1 MIEVN
6 CGADLRRK
14 AGSLIFDIGRCSEW
28 DDQEDMCF
36 VLYNALR
43 PVYDTSLV
51 LREAGVKVREERRD
65 RRRSLDPEL
74 RRSPNKT
81 QQAVPESNLLT
92 RYLLSFSYSSA
103 SDRSLAY
110 LLSVY
115 RWHLLPV
122 HPPQPIHL
130 FTTVYIKG
138 TVIWLIWLSA
148 GYAVLTAR
156 VLHPEASQ
164 EYPAPSSFTYVQLC
178 A

>member
-1 MIEVN
+1 MIE
-6 CGADLRRK
+6 DLLRK
-14 AGSLIFDIGRCSEW
+14 AGSLIFDIGRYSDW
-28 DDQEDMCF
+28 DDREDMSF

-115 RWHLLPV
+115 H
-122 HPPQPIHL
+122 
-130 FTTVYIKG
+130 
-138 TVIWLIWLSA
+138 
-148 GYAVLTAR
+148 
-156 VLHPEASQ
+156 
-164 EYPAPSSFTYVQLC
+164 
-178 A
+178 